1 MLGSLGLDYG
11 KAASLGLCVFNL
23 EAAGGR
29 RRPRECK
36 FWVRCPYDPP
46 LATIPDLVGSL
57 SGPRGLLSE
66 QGGDNSQLTSVPPAV
81 PNLTPS
87 LTQLLSLEGLK
98 VWPNEAL

>member
-1 MLGSLGLDYG
+1 MLGNLGLDYG

-57 SGPRGLLSE
+57 SGPRGLLLE
-66 QGGDNSQLTSVPPAV
+66 QGGRQLTTHIRSSSCPQPDTISDTITF
-81 PNLTPS
+81 LGRSQS
-87 LTQLLSLEGLK
+87 LAK
-98 VWPNEAL
+98 

>member
-36 FWVRCPYDPP
+36 FWVRCPYPP
-46 LATIPDLVGSL
+46 LLTIPDLMGSL
-57 SGPRGLLSE
+57 SGPMGLLY
-66 QGGDNSQLTSVPPAV
+66 GGHNSHPFLQLSPT
-81 PNLTPS
+81 
-87 LTQLLSLEGLK
+87 
-98 VWPNEAL
+98 